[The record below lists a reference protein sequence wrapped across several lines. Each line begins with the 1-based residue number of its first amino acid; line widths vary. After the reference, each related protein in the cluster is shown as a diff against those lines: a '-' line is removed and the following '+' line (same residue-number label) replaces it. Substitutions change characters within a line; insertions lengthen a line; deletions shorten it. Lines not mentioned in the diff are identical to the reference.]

1 MIVTIITVASISS
14 LVICTL
20 AAVCCTM
27 LSSHVS
33 QKEERKNYDKDRK

>member
-1 MIVTIITVASISS
+1 MIVTIITVASIFS
-14 LVICTL
+14 LVVCAL

-33 QKEERKNYDKDRK
+33 QKEENKNYDKDKK